1 MTFKRTR
8 CPHCKGKL
16 EPGQLIHPDCIDAW
30 AEARE
35 AKKEREE
42 AKKVRMAA
50 KVERAET
57 KRRKEANKTVGQ
69 RRTEVQV
76 ELNRWV
82 VHVRDADLPCIS
94 CGCTHARWNAGHYR
108 SRGSA
113 VHLSIEPTNVHK
125 QCVRCNL
132 ELHGNLI
139 EYRKGLIAR
148 YGVEYVEAVE
158 TDDQARHFTP
168 EEFTAMKLDY
178 RARVREARK

>member
-1 MTFKRTR
+1 MKPKTCKVCKSKFLPHLPMQVVCGIECAKSLSVSVRGKAEKKRET
-8 CPHCKGKL
+8 
-16 EPGQLIHPDCIDAW
+16 Q
-30 AEARE
+30 
-35 AKKEREE
+35 
-42 AKKVRMAA
+42 
-50 KVERAET
+50 ERAET
-57 KRRKEANKTVGQ
+57 KRRKEASKTVGQ

-82 VHVRDADLPCIS
+82 VHVRDVDLPCIS

-139 EYRKGLIAR
+139 EYRKGLVAR
-148 YGVEYVEAVE
+148 YGVEYVEAIE
-158 TDDQARHFTP
+158 ADERARHYTP

-178 RARVREARK
+178 RAKVKEMRK

>member
-1 MTFKRTR
+1 MQVVCGIECAKSLSVSVR
-8 CPHCKGKL
+8 GKASGRL
-16 EPGQLIHPDCIDAW
+16 RSALRQ
-30 AEARE
+30 
-35 AKKEREE
+35 
-42 AKKVRMAA
+42 
-50 KVERAET
+50 
-57 KRRKEANKTVGQ
+57 RRKEASKTVGQ

-82 VHVRDADLPCIS
+82 VHVRDVDLPCIS

-139 EYRKGLIAR
+139 EYRK
-148 YGVEYVEAVE
+148 
-158 TDDQARHFTP
+158 
-168 EEFTAMKLDY
+168 
-178 RARVREARK
+178 RAGRSVRG